1 MMKKKISKWY
11 TRRNGTV
18 TGPFSNAVVSNNLL
32 VGRLSLHDEVSADQQ
47 TWQLL
52 LNIPELSNI
61 VNAEEV
67 DRTQRNLDERDGFD
81 RRKLQEPPPE
91 EILQKRKQE
100 RRTSET
106 DRDIEYRQ
114 LRTLLLKRYRQHK
127 ERLYW
132 PLVALFFVMLLS
144 LMLAVVFPTKLP
156 IPLPNCMTPVG
167 PDINWNNCS
176 KLKLDLHNQDFTGAQ
191 LRNSKFI
198 GSNLW
203 NTSFIDADL
212 AYADLRFTNMSYSQL
227 QNSKLIGANL
237 QKADLSYADLT
248 NADLS
253 FADLTAANLGGSKLD
268 NAIFD
273 YAIWPDGETC
283 ALGSIG
289 RCIVVEQQ

>member
-1 MMKKKISKWY
+1 MMKKISKWY
-11 TRRNGTV
+11 TRKNGSV
-18 TGPFSNAVVSNNLL
+18 TGPFSKAVVSNNLL
-32 VGRLSLHDEVSADQQ
+32 IGRLSLHDEVSADQQ
-47 TWQLL
+47 SWQLL
-52 LNIPELSNI
+52 LNIPELTSSVAI
-61 VNAEEV
+61 DEI
-67 DRTQRNLDERDGFD
+67 DRAKRSLDERDGFD
-81 RRKLQEPPPE
+81 RRKLQEPPSE
-91 EILQKRKQE
+91 EILQKRKKE
-100 RRTSET
+100 RRTSENEN
-106 DRDIEYRQ
+106 DIEYRQ

-132 PLVALFFVMLLS
+132 PLVALFSVMLIS
-144 LMLAVVFPTKLP
+144 LTLAIAFPTKLP
-156 IPLPNCMTPVG
+156 IPLPNCLTPVG

-176 KLKLDLHNQDFTGAQ
+176 KLKLDLHNQDLTGSQ

-237 QKADLSYADLT
+237 QKADLSYADLS

-289 RCIVVEQQ
+289 RCITAEQ